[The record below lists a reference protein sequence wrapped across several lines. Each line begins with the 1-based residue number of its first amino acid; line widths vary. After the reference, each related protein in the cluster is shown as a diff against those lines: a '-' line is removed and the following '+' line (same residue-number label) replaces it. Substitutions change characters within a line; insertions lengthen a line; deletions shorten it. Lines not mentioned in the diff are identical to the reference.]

1 MTYAY
6 PAAFGGSSS
15 PYAIPWAQAKKFS
28 DSEPFS
34 NWIASFGEEGMV
46 LGGLWAML
54 ASPLVFLGL
63 LVVSLIVAGFVLV
76 RLWGFVGR
84 LFRRV

>member
-1 MTYAY
+1 
-6 PAAFGGSSS
+6 
-15 PYAIPWAQAKKFS
+15 
-28 DSEPFS
+28 
-34 NWIASFGEEGMV
+34 MV

-63 LVVSLIVAGFVLV
+63 LVVFQIVTGFVLV

>member
-1 MTYAY
+1 MS
-6 PAAFGGSSS
+6 PASWLA
-15 PYAIPWAQAKKFS
+15 P
-28 DSEPFS
+28 

-63 LVVSLIVAGFVLV
+63 LVVFQIVTGFVLV